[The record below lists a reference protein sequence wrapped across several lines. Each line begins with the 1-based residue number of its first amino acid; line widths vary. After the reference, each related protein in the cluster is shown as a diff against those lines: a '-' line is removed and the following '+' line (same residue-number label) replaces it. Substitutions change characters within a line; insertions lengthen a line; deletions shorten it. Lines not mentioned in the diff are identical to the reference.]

1 MSRYLFFF
9 FPLVF
14 IFSCTVEEEPFT
26 TWGMKPVY
34 IDAADAKAIDSDV
47 AQIIERGSKIY
58 IRGNYVFIVEHALG
72 VHVIDNSNPYSP
84 IGLRFLSIPG
94 VTDVAVKDDF
104 LFANNV
110 HDIIAIDISNLQEI
124 VVTRRINDVFEPGTD
139 QYPVFF
145 NGYFECA
152 DSRKGVV
159 IDWEEALLENPKC
172 RR

>member
-1 MSRYLFFF
+1 MSRWLLY
-9 FPLVF
+9 F
-14 IFSCTVEEEPFT
+14 IFTTTLFSCTVEDESFT
-26 TWGMKPVY
+26 TLGMKPIY
-34 IDAADAKAIDSDV
+34 INAADAKEIDSDV
-47 AQIIERGSKIY
+47 VQIISRGSKIY
-58 IRGNYVFIVEHALG
+58 VKGNYVFIVEHALG
-72 VHVIDNSNPYSP
+72 VHVIDNTNPSSP

-110 HDIIAIDISNLQEI
+110 NDIVAINIQNLEQIE
-124 VVTRRINDVFEPGTD
+124 VTKRLKDVFELDSDKFPAF
-139 QYPVFF
+139 YS
-145 NGYFECA
+145 GYFECA